1 MHEKNSYE
9 EFFEAMLVHSY
20 FPNITLPTRLTDTS
34 NTLIDNV
41 FSKSA
46 KFEAV
51 SGILINNISDHQ
63 SIFTII
69 KIPRERVII
78 HTNIS
83 SDNQTTYTV
92 TKLSS
97 GTKSKA
103 KFTPPY
109 RKLDID
115 KFREDVQI
123 NLVANTDNIFDESD
137 NYKGLVKS
145 ISDAQRK
152 QIDSKRFKYNKYKH
166 KKCKW
171 ITFGLLKSIEFRD
184 NLYRELKKTPIH
196 SDDYMNRKINLRT
209 YNRIIN
215 RSKTYIKKRY
225 YADKFHKNKNNIK
238 LTYPYLIYCVE
249 IWGHVGD
256 RLLNPLF
263 LVPKKIVRIIT
274 FSAFLVH
281 TAPIFLKL

>member
-1 MHEKNSYE
+1 M
-9 EFFEAMLVHSY
+9 
-20 FPNITLPTRLTDTS
+20 
-34 NTLIDNV
+34 IDNV
-41 FSKSA
+41 FANSA
-46 KFEAV
+46 KFEAI

-103 KFTPPY
+103 KYTPPN

-123 NLVANTDNIFDESD
+123 NLVANTDNTFDESD

-145 ISDAQRK
+145 INDAQKK
-152 QIDSKRFKYNKYKH
+152 QLDKKQFKYNKHRH
-166 KKCKW
+166 KKCK
-171 ITFGLLKSIEFRD
+171 
-184 NLYRELKKTPIH
+184 
-196 SDDYMNRKINLRT
+196 
-209 YNRIIN
+209 
-215 RSKTYIKKRY
+215 
-225 YADKFHKNKNNIK
+225 
-238 LTYPYLIYCVE
+238 
-249 IWGHVGD
+249 
-256 RLLNPLF
+256 
-263 LVPKKIVRIIT
+263 
-274 FSAFLVH
+274 
-281 TAPIFLKL
+281 

>member
-1 MHEKNSYE
+1 M
-9 EFFEAMLVHSY
+9 
-20 FPNITLPTRLTDTS
+20 
-34 NTLIDNV
+34 
-41 FSKSA
+41 
-46 KFEAV
+46 
-51 SGILINNISDHQ
+51 
-63 SIFTII
+63 
-69 KIPRERVII
+69 KIPRDRVII

-103 KFTPPY
+103 KFTLSN
-109 RKLDID
+109 RRLDID

-123 NLVANTDNIFDESD
+123 NLVANTDNYNFDESD
-137 NYKGLVKS
+137 NYRRLVKS
-145 ISDAQRK
+145 ISNAQRK
-152 QIDSKRFKYNKYKH
+152 QIDSKLFKYNKYKH

-196 SDDYMNRKINLRT
+196 SEDYTKKKINLRT

-215 RSKTYIKKRY
+215 RSKTYLKKRY

-238 LTYPYLIYCVE
+238 LI
-249 IWGHVGD
+249 
-256 RLLNPLF
+256 
-263 LVPKKIVRIIT
+263 
-274 FSAFLVH
+274 
-281 TAPIFLKL
+281 

>member
-1 MHEKNSYE
+1 MKLPVYLCGDYNINLLKKHEKNSYE
-9 EFFEAMLVHSY
+9 EFFEAMLVQSY
-20 FPNITLPTRLTDTS
+20 FPNITLTTGLTDTS

-41 FSKSA
+41 FTNST

-51 SGILINNISDHQ
+51 SGILINNISDNQ
-63 SIFTII
+63 PIITII

-103 KFTPPY
+103 KFSPPN
-109 RKLDID
+109 RRLDID

-123 NLVANTDNIFDESD
+123 NLVANTDNNFDESD
-137 NYKGLVKS
+137 NYKGL
-145 ISDAQRK
+145 
-152 QIDSKRFKYNKYKH
+152 KYNKYNH

-171 ITFGLLKSIEFRD
+171 IIFGLLKSIEFRD

-196 SDDYMNRKINLRT
+196 GEDYIFFVRKILLKNQQKN
-209 YNRIIN
+209 YN
-215 RSKTYIKKRY
+215 YL
-225 YADKFHKNKNNIK
+225 HNI
-238 LTYPYLIYCVE
+238 
-249 IWGHVGD
+249 
-256 RLLNPLF
+256 
-263 LVPKKIVRIIT
+263 
-274 FSAFLVH
+274 
-281 TAPIFLKL
+281 

>member
-1 MHEKNSYE
+1 
-9 EFFEAMLVHSY
+9 MLVHSY

-41 FSKSA
+41 FTNSA
-46 KFEAV
+46 KFEAI
-51 SGILINNISDHQ
+51 SGILINNISDRQ
-63 SIFTII
+63 PIFTII

-103 KFTPPY
+103 KFTPPN
-109 RKLDID
+109 RRLDVD

-123 NLVANTDNIFDESD
+123 NLVENTDNNFDESD

-152 QIDSKRFKYNKYKH
+152 QIDSKRFKYNTYKH

-184 NLYRELKKTPIH
+184 NIYIVSSKRLPSIA
-196 SDDYMNRKINLRT
+196 KIT
-209 YNRIIN
+209 
-215 RSKTYIKKRY
+215 
-225 YADKFHKNKNNIK
+225 
-238 LTYPYLIYCVE
+238 
-249 IWGHVGD
+249 
-256 RLLNPLF
+256 
-263 LVPKKIVRIIT
+263 
-274 FSAFLVH
+274 
-281 TAPIFLKL
+281 